1 MDEYTQLRTLLLSD
15 DEQRLDAIEHR
26 LNNTQQRS
34 DEIAQILPDALRSPK
49 YQSEI
54 STALHTPT
62 TKCMQNAF
70 KETPAKYA
78 KALMPAIEP
87 ALKTTIANALRS
99 IRQFSQTTS
108 QQLQVLETDVQKHES
123 RLNHVDSLQKTVLA
137 LQQSNRQL
145 SEQVNIIDS
154 SVSDY
159 VAKNDAT
166 SQQLNTQ
173 LAKRFKRLEIRL
185 DDAERRSMEVAQILP
200 NAIRQA
206 NNEKNSEQ
214 LVDSLQHPVEFC
226 IKQSVEKDTQ
236 VFADALFPIMG
247 PAIRRSI
254 NESLK
259 NLIQS
264 LNQRVESTLSPR
276 NVKWWLEAKVKRQS
290 FAEIVLERT
299 LQYRVEQVFLIHKHT
314 GLLMQH
320 VMQEDT
326 SIGDGD
332 AISAMLTAIQ
342 DFIQDSFSSTR
353 TEELNSVEIGEYHVW
368 LERGPHAVL
377 ACVIRGAAPY
387 SFREIMRVLQESLHA
402 QYGRLLENFEGDTSP
417 PAFNDIE
424 QLLQKALASQVKP
437 EVEARKNK
445 LLSPINVLILL
456 IVLGGLGSL
465 AYHYY
470 QFEKQKEAYLA
481 ELTATAGI
489 HIMTVEEESKK
500 IIIHGL
506 RDPLALNPDDLAK
519 EYQLDVTGFWVN
531 HQDDSPQFID
541 QRIKITLSPPEAVTF
556 NWDKNTLFVQGSAPA
571 SWVDKA
577 EHILP
582 LLAGSHTVDLT
593 QLKRDEP
600 LSQALKDFLNSLRD
614 TPGIVVAS
622 YWVKDKQL
630 FITGLRD
637 ELAEDPN
644 QIMQQKGLSNISM
657 QWRAYED
664 LSPEFVKKRIAYQL
678 APPKTVETYF
688 NKGKLQLSG
697 YASSSWLSK
706 MQQRVH
712 SIAGV
717 KAVDTNQLIST
728 DMHLLNYAKQSLKP
742 SQAVTLSV
750 KQRKLS
756 LSGHIITPEYQ
767 RLLKESKKL
776 TGFANIDTTALHN
789 ADIAAYKQLVTK
801 INTQELLFTQ
811 WTTFSVSAEDPK
823 RQNIVNNI
831 KQLIA
836 ISKRLKQP
844 ELIVYITGH
853 TDGVDKRE
861 RNLQL
866 SQARA
871 QVTLDWLKQQG
882 INVRYLNI
890 AKKEDIL
897 FGEKEAN
904 FNQRKVSFHVKNS
917 TKK

>member
-1 MDEYTQLRTLLLSD
+1 MDEYSQLRTLLLSD

-34 DEIAQILPDALRSPK
+34 DEIAQILPNALRSSK

-54 STALHTPT
+54 STALHTST
-62 TKCMQNAF
+62 TECMQNAF

-99 IRQFSQTTS
+99 IRQFSQNTS
-108 QQLQVLETDVQKHES
+108 QQLQALETDVQKHES

-154 SVSDY
+154 SVSDF
-159 VAKNDAT
+159 VTKNEST

-173 LAKRFKRLEIRL
+173 LAKRFKRLEVRL
-185 DDAERRSMEVAQILP
+185 DDAERRSVEVAQILP

-214 LVDSLQHPVEFC
+214 LVNSLQHPVEFC

-276 NVKWWLEAKVKRQS
+276 NVKWWLEAKVKRRS

-326 SIGDGD
+326 SIGDGL

-342 DFIQDSFSSTR
+342 DFIQDSFSTTR
-353 TEELNSVEIGEYHVW
+353 TEQLNSVEIGEYHVW

-387 SFREIMRVLQESLHA
+387 SFREVMRVLQESLHA
-402 QYGRLLENFEGDTSP
+402 HYGRILEHFEGDTSD

-437 EVEARKNK
+437 EVEARKKK

-456 IVLGGLGSL
+456 VIAGGLGSL

-470 QFEKQKEAYLA
+470 QFGQRKSAYLA
-481 ELTATAGI
+481 ELTAASGI
-489 HIMTVEEESKK
+489 HIMTVEEDNKK

-506 RDPLALNPDDLAK
+506 RDPLALDPVVLAK
-519 EYQLDVTGFWVN
+519 EYQLDVAGVWVN
-531 HQDDSPQFID
+531 HQDDSPEFIN
-541 QRIKITLSPPEAVTF
+541 QRIKTTLSPPNTVKF
-556 NWDKNTLFVQGSAPA
+556 NWDNNTLFVQGSAPTA
-571 SWVDKA
+571 WVDKA

-600 LSQALKDFLNSLRD
+600 LSQALKDFLSTLRD

-622 YWVKDKQL
+622 YWMKDKQL

-637 ELAEDPN
+637 ELADDPN
-644 QIMQQKGLSNISM
+644 QIMQQKGLKDISM

-678 APPKTVETYF
+678 NPPKTVNTVFET
-688 NKGKLQLSG
+688 GKLQLSG
-697 YASSSWLSK
+697 YAPSAWLSK
-706 MQQRVH
+706 TQQRVH

-717 KAVDTNQLIST
+717 KEVDTHQLIST
-728 DMHLLNYAKQSLKP
+728 DKHLLHYATKILKP
-742 SQAVTLSV
+742 SKAANLTV
-750 KQRKLS
+750 KQKKLY
-756 LSGHIITPEYQ
+756 LEGHVITPEYQ
-767 RLLKESKKL
+767 RLLSDTKKL
-776 TGFANIDTTALHN
+776 TGFSKIDHTALHN
-789 ADIAAYKQLVTK
+789 ADISSYEQLVTV
-801 INTQELLFTQ
+801 INTYQLLFRQ
-811 WTTFSVSAEDPK
+811 WTTFSTSEKDPK
-823 RQNIVNNI
+823 RQKLVNDI
-831 KQLIA
+831 KQLI
-836 ISKRLKQP
+836 ILSKRLKKP
-844 ELIVYITGH
+844 ALIIHITGH
-853 TDGVDKRE
+853 TDGLDNRD

-871 QVTLDWLKQQG
+871 QVTLEWLKQQG
-882 INVRYLNI
+882 IHTRYLSV

-904 FNQRKVSFHVKNS
+904 FNQRKVSFYVKNS